1 MSDLSPLPDCLA
13 LRIGLAARQLPDT
26 TPGQLL
32 RVLIDLLGEPL
43 TEVKL
48 NSLKVKDLK
57 TGADGALEE
66 IDGAVL
72 RLALHCLQ
80 GEEDAATGSVIPA
93 PQTYDDGPLPDSI
106 QIACASNH
114 GERLDGHFGS
124 CARFLIYQVSAT
136 ASRLVAVRP
145 ASSIARLS
153 VDHSAE
159 RVALISDCDLL
170 CVLSIGGPAAARVVN
185 SGIHPFK
192 RPQAEDISALL
203 RDLQQVLASDHP
215 PPWLAKRRA
224 HAAGES
230 QPSIAEAAS

>member
-1 MSDLSPLPDCLA
+1 
-13 LRIGLAARQLPDT
+13 
-26 TPGQLL
+26 
-32 RVLIDLLGEPL
+32 L
-43 TEVKL
+43 TEAKL
-48 NSLKVKDLK
+48 NSLKVRDLK

-72 RLALHCLQ
+72 RLALHALH
-80 GEEDAATGSVIPA
+80 GEEEALAHTAIPVPHAHDTGL
-93 PQTYDDGPLPDSI
+93 LPDSI
-106 QIACASNH
+106 RIACASNH

-136 ASRLVAVRP
+136 EARLIAVRP
-145 ASSIARLS
+145 APVVTRLS

-185 SGIHPFK
+185 SGVHPFK

-203 RDLQQVLASDHP
+203 HELQPVLASDP
-215 PPWLAKRRA
+215 PPWLARIMGRTVPDRLLV
-224 HAAGES
+224 EME
-230 QPSIAEAAS
+230 EAS